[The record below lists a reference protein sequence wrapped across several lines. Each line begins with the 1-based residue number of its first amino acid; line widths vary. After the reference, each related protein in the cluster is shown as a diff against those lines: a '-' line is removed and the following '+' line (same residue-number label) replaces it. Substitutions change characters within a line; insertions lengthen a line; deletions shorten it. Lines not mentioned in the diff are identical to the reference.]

1 MKWFIWILSP
11 LSLLFS
17 VITRTRN
24 SLYDLG
30 FFKELQLKTP
40 IIGVGNITVGGTG
53 KTPHCEYIA
62 KTLDSEYKL
71 ALLSKGYGRNTN
83 NFNYVEIS
91 SKAIEVG
98 DEALQTK
105 QNSPNQIVA
114 VDHSRVNGIQKI
126 LKDFP
131 KTNVFILDDA
141 FQHRSI
147 KIGLNILLTDYNN
160 PVYKDFIMPVGK
172 LRESR
177 TGIKRADCII
187 VTKCPENLSDKE
199 ADKIENKLK
208 FDGTVF
214 FSKIKYQDIISINDK
229 TVLKSIK
236 GKSILLITGIFN
248 SNPILDYLQN
258 INVNFRHLKFSD
270 HYKYESKDIKKII
283 KTYQKSNDFI
293 LTTEKD
299 AQKLKEFNELKNLP
313 VYYLKVTID
322 FLWNKDKFDKKI
334 KDYVGSYSNN

>member
-1 MKWFIWILSP
+1 MKWFKWILSP

-17 VITRTRN
+17 FITRTRN
-24 SLYDLG
+24 FLYDLG
-30 FFKELQLKTP
+30 FFKEIQLKIP

-71 ALLSKGYGRNTN
+71 ALLSKGYGRNSKD
-83 NFNYVEIS
+83 FNYVEVN

-105 QNSPNQIVA
+105 QNIPNQIVA

-126 LKDFP
+126 LQDFP

-177 TGIKRADCII
+177 IGLKRADCII
-187 VTKCPENLSDKE
+187 VTKCPENLNEKE
-199 ADKIENKLK
+199 AIKIKNKLK

-214 FSKIKYQDIISINDK
+214 FSKIKYQDIISIERKNC
-229 TVLKSIK
+229 IK
-236 GKSILLITGIFN
+236 
-248 SNPILDYLQN
+248 
-258 INVNFRHLKFSD
+258 IN
-270 HYKYESKDIKKII
+270 
-283 KTYQKSNDFI
+283 
-293 LTTEKD
+293 
-299 AQKLKEFNELKNLP
+299 
-313 VYYLKVTID
+313 
-322 FLWNKDKFDKKI
+322 
-334 KDYVGSYSNN
+334 